1 MDGLFLRSKILVTL
15 TLTLVLS
22 LLLFSSLAHGQL
34 SNFLEVAYI
43 NAGQGDSIWLHGSDG
58 TDILIDGGPRSAG
71 PTVVAYLQQ
80 EAIDDI
86 EVVVLSHGDAD
97 RVGGLIDVLRSAIPV
112 DAVLY
117 NGQHSASLTYQQ
129 FLTET
134 MKWGLTPT
142 PAQVGQNPTW
152 GPVNA
157 SVLNPQSVPTGEQ
170 NEESVVILAVYGDVL
185 FLFPGD
191 VGTDTEQAIVGLGTP
206 VAADVLKV
214 SHHGSRYSSGAP
226 FLDAVRAELAVI
238 SVGADNPYG
247 HPAQETLDRLTA
259 AGARVLR
266 TDRNGTVVVT
276 TDGQTYQVQADFVV
290 FLPLVAKA
298 ASSEPTPTP
307 TSRPMGTTPIPY
319 SDPGNI
325 VITSIFYD
333 GVQGPAEPDEYVEI
347 RNDDTQSIQLSGW
360 TLRDEANQVFTFPSH
375 VMEPGQVCRVYTNA
389 YYSESCSFSYGSSSA
404 IWNNSGDC
412 AYLQDS
418 AGTLIDTYCY

>member
-1 MDGLFLRSKILVTL
+1 MDRLSLRSKILVTL

-34 SNFLEVAYI
+34 SDFLQVAFI
-43 NAGQGDSIWLHGSDG
+43 DVGQGDSIWLHGSDG

-80 EAIDDI
+80 EGIDDI
-86 EVVVLSHGDAD
+86 EVVVLSHGDSD
-97 RVGGLIDVLRSAIPV
+97 HVGGLIDVLRSAIPV

-117 NGQHSASLTYQQ
+117 NGQHHTSLTYQQ

-134 MKWGLTPT
+134 MKRGLTPT
-142 PAQVGQNPTW
+142 PAQVGQSYTW

-157 SVLNPQSVPTGEQ
+157 SVLNPQNPPTGEQ
-170 NEESVVILAVYGDVL
+170 NEDSVVILAVYGDVR

-191 VGTDTEQAIVGLGTP
+191 VGTDTEQTIVGLGPP

-214 SHHGSRYSSGAP
+214 AHHGSRYSSSTQ
-226 FLDAVRAELAVI
+226 FLDAVGAELAII
-238 SVGADNPYG
+238 SVGTDNSYG
-247 HPAQETLDRLTA
+247 HPAQETLDRLQA

-266 TDRNGTVVVT
+266 TDRNCTITIT
-276 TDGQTYQVQADFVV
+276 TDGQTYNVSACFVA
-290 FLPLVAKA
+290 FLPLVAQA
-298 ASSEPTPTP
+298 VPSEPTPTH
-307 TSRPMGTTPIPY
+307 GTTPIPY
-319 SDPGNI
+319 PDTGNI

-347 RNDDTQSIQLSGW
+347 RNDDTVAIQLSGW
-360 TLRDEANQVFTFPSH
+360 TLRDEANHVFTFPSH
-375 VMEPGQVCRVYTNA
+375 VMQPGQVCRVYTNA

>member
-1 MDGLFLRSKILVTL
+1 MDRLSLRSKILVTL

-34 SNFLEVAYI
+34 SNFLQVAYI
-43 NAGQGDSIWLHGSDG
+43 NVGQGDSIWLHGSDG

-80 EAIDDI
+80 EGIDDI

-97 RVGGLIDVLRSAIPV
+97 HVGGLIDVLRSAIPV

-117 NGQHSASLTYQQ
+117 NGQHHTSLTYQQ

-134 MKWGLTPT
+134 MKRGLTPT
-142 PAQVGQNPTW
+142 PAQVGQTHTW

-157 SVLNPQSVPTGEQ
+157 SVLNPQNPPTGEQ
-170 NEESVVILAVYGDVL
+170 NEDSVVILAVYGDVR

-191 VGTDTEQAIVGLGTP
+191 ISSDTEQTILGLGTP
-206 VAADVLKV
+206 VAGEVLKV
-214 SHHGSRYSSGAP
+214 AHHGSRYSSSAS
-226 FLDAVRAELAVI
+226 FLDAVGAELAII
-238 SVGADNPYG
+238 SVGADNSYG
-247 HPAQETLDRLTA
+247 HPAQETLDRLQA

-266 TDRNGTVVVT
+266 TDRNCTITVT
-276 TDGQTYQVQADFVV
+276 TDGQTYNVSACFVA
-290 FLPLVAKA
+290 FLPLVAQA
-298 ASSEPTPTP
+298 VPSEPTPTH
-307 TSRPMGTTPIPY
+307 GTTPIPY
-319 SDPGNI
+319 PDTGNI

-347 RNDDTQSIQLSGW
+347 RNDDTVPIQLSGW
-360 TLRDEANQVFTFPSH
+360 TLRDEANHVFTFPDH
-375 VMEPGQVCRVYTNA
+375 VMEPAQVCRVYTNQ
-389 YYSESCSFSYGSSSA
+389 YHPESCGLSYGSSSA
-404 IWNNSGDC
+404 IWNNTGDC

-418 AGTLIDTYCY
+418 AATLIDTYCY

>member
-1 MDGLFLRSKILVTL
+1 
-15 TLTLVLS
+15 VLDT
-22 LLLFSSLAHGQL
+22 FRVLA
-34 SNFLEVAYI
+34 
-43 NAGQGDSIWLHGSDG
+43 
-58 TDILIDGGPRSAG
+58 DGGPRSAG

-80 EAIDDI
+80 EGIDDI

-97 RVGGLIDVLRSAIPV
+97 HVGGLIDVLRSAIPV

-134 MKWGLTPT
+134 MKRGLIPT
-142 PAQVGQNPTW
+142 PAQVGQSHTW
-152 GPVNA
+152 GQANV
-157 SVLNPQSVPTGEQ
+157 SVLNPQTVPTGEQ
-170 NEESVVILAVYGDVL
+170 NEDSVVILAVYGDVR

-191 VGTDTEQAIVGLGTP
+191 VGTDTEQTIVGLGTP
-206 VAADVLKV
+206 VAAYVLKV

-226 FLDAVRAELAVI
+226 FLGAVGAELAII

-266 TDRNGTVVVT
+266 TDQNGTVVVT
-276 TDGQTYQVQADFVV
+276 TDGQTYQVQADFVA

-298 ASSEPTPTP
+298 ASSESTPTP
-307 TSRPMGTTPIPY
+307 TSRPMGTTPMPPP
-319 SDPGNI
+319 DTRNI

-347 RNDDTQSIQLSGW
+347 RNDDTVAIQLSGW
-360 TLRDEANQVFTFPSH
+360 TLRDEANHVFAFPGH
-375 VMEPGQVCRVYTNA
+375 VMQPGQVCRVYTNE
-389 YYSESCSFSYGSSSA
+389 YHPEWCGFSYGNGPA
-404 IWNNSGDC
+404 IWNNGGGC
-412 AYLQDS
+412 AYLRDGT
-418 AGTLIDTYCY
+418 GTLVDTYCY

>member
-1 MDGLFLRSKILVTL
+1 MDRLSLRSKILVTL

-34 SNFLEVAYI
+34 SNFLQVAYI
-43 NAGQGDSIWLHGSDG
+43 NVGQGDSIWLHGSDG

-80 EAIDDI
+80 EGIDDI
-86 EVVVLSHGDAD
+86 EAVILSHGDAD
-97 RVGGLIDVLRSAIPV
+97 HVGGLIDVLRSAIPV

-117 NGQHSASLTYQQ
+117 NGQHHTSLTYQQ

-134 MKWGLTPT
+134 MKRGLTPT
-142 PAQVGQNPTW
+142 PAQVGQSYTW

-157 SVLNPQSVPTGEQ
+157 SVLNPQNPPTGEQ
-170 NEESVVILAVYGDVL
+170 NEDSVVILAVYGDVR

-191 VGTDTEQAIVGLGTP
+191 ISSDTEQTILGLGTP
-206 VAADVLKV
+206 VAAGVLKV
-214 SHHGSRYSSGAP
+214 AHHGSRYSSSAS
-226 FLDAVRAELAVI
+226 FLDAVGAELAII
-238 SVGADNPYG
+238 SVGADNSYG
-247 HPAQETLDRLTA
+247 HPAQETLDRLQA

-266 TDRNGTVVVT
+266 TDRNCTITVT
-276 TDGQTYQVQADFVV
+276 TDGQTYNVSACFVA
-290 FLPLVAKA
+290 FLPLVAQA
-298 ASSEPTPTP
+298 VPSEPTPTH
-307 TSRPMGTTPIPY
+307 GTTPIPY
-319 SDPGNI
+319 PDTGNI

-347 RNDDTQSIQLSGW
+347 RNDDTVAIQLSGW
-360 TLRDEANQVFTFPSH
+360 TLRDEANHVFTFSSH
-375 VMEPGQVCRVYTNA
+375 VMQPGQVCRVYTNA

-418 AGTLIDTYCY
+418 AATLIDTYCY